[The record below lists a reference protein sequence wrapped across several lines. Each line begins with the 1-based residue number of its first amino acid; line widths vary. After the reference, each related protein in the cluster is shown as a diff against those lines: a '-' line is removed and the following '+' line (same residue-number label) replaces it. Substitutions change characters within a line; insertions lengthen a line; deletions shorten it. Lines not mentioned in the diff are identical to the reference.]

1 MSIVINNSKNVFLLQ
16 TVSNSYAFGIDDQG
30 LVRHLYWGKRIE
42 TVEDFEMPVL
52 TEVSTNDPVYEI
64 TPEEF
69 PVYGSLRY
77 KEHCLKV
84 TFADGTREVVYEYV
98 GYQIERTEAYEELI
112 LELKDKMNLEDAFE
126 LKLAHEQ
133 ENAAA
138 EMGDISDG
146 RQEAVEALVALGYS
160 STDALRAV
168 RKVTDVASDDVEGLL
183 KAALKNF

>member
-42 TVEDFEMPVL
+42 AVEDFEMPVL

-98 GYQIERTEAYEELI
+98 GYQIEKTEAYDELI
-112 LELKDKMNLEDAFE
+112 LELKD
-126 LKLAHEQ
+126 
-133 ENAAA
+133 
-138 EMGDISDG
+138 
-146 RQEAVEALVALGYS
+146 
-160 STDALRAV
+160 
-168 RKVTDVASDDVEGLL
+168 
-183 KAALKNF
+183 